1 MRSTIQG
8 NTNVV
13 KGIAI
18 LILAILI
25 SLFTVF
31 LATGLSNRTS
41 VTGRSGE
48 QLIGE
53 KSPDFLAAVIDGDS
67 VSLSNYLG
75 SPIVLNFRASW
86 CPPCRDETP
95 HFEKIWRLYRQKD
108 VVLLG
113 INVQDTLADADEYI
127 KEFDVTFT
135 NAIDKDGK
143 IMVDYGVTG
152 LPVTF
157 FIDRDGIII
166 GRWVGSIGESSL
178 KSRVEAL
185 ENDSFRNLY
194 GSDKNQD
201 GFRRFN

>member
-1 MRSTIQG
+1 MRSIIRG

-13 KGIAI
+13 KGSAI
-18 LILAILI
+18 LVLAILI
-25 SLFTVF
+25 ALFTVF

-41 VTGRSGE
+41 ATGRSGE
-48 QLIGE
+48 QLIGK
-53 KSPDFLAAVIDGDS
+53 KSPDFLAAGIDGDP

-75 SPIVLNFRASW
+75 SPIILNFWASW

-95 HFEKIWRLYRQKD
+95 HFEKIWRLYRQKN
-108 VVLLG
+108 VVILG

-127 KEFDVTFT
+127 REFDVTFT
-135 NAIDKDGK
+135 NAIDKNGK

-178 KSRVEAL
+178 KSRAEAL
-185 ENDSFRNLY
+185 ENDSFRDIY

>member
-1 MRSTIQG
+1 
-8 NTNVV
+8 
-13 KGIAI
+13 
-18 LILAILI
+18 
-25 SLFTVF
+25 
-31 LATGLSNRTS
+31 
-41 VTGRSGE
+41 
-48 QLIGE
+48 LIGK
-53 KSPDFLAAVIDGDS
+53 KSPDFLAASIGGGPVS
-67 VSLSNYLG
+67 VSNYLG
-75 SPIVLNFRASW
+75 SPIVLNFWASW

-95 HFEKIWRLYRQKD
+95 HFEKIWRLHRQKD

-113 INVQDTLADADEYI
+113 INVQDTSADADEYI

-152 LPVTF
+152 LPITF

-185 ENDSFRNLY
+185 ENDSFRNIY

>member
-1 MRSTIQG
+1 MRSIIQG

-18 LILAILI
+18 LIVAILI
-25 SLFTVF
+25 TLFTVF

-41 VTGRSGE
+41 ATGRSGE
-48 QLIGE
+48 QLIDK
-53 KSPDFLAAVIDGDS
+53 KSPDFLAVGIDGDP

-75 SPIVLNFRASW
+75 LPIVLNFWASW

-108 VVLLG
+108 VVVLG

-127 KEFDVTFT
+127 REFDVTFT
-135 NAIDKDGK
+135 NAIDKNGK

-178 KSRVEAL
+178 QLRAEAL
-185 ENDSFRNLY
+185 ENDSFRDIY

-201 GFRRFN
+201 GFRKFN

>member
-18 LILAILI
+18 LALAILI

-31 LATGLSNRTS
+31 LATGLSNRAS
-41 VTGRSGE
+41 ATGRSGE
-48 QLIGE
+48 QLIGK
-53 KSPDFLAAVIDGDS
+53 KSPEFFADAIDGDP

-75 SPIVLNFRASW
+75 SPIVLNFWASW

-95 HFEKIWRLYRQKD
+95 HFEKMWRLYRQKG

-113 INVQDTLADADEYI
+113 INVQDTVADADRYI

-157 FIDRDGIII
+157 FIDREGIII

-178 KSRVEAL
+178 KSRAEAL
-185 ENDSFRNLY
+185 ENDSFRDIY

>member
-18 LILAILI
+18 LVLAILI

-41 VTGRSGE
+41 ATGRSGE

-53 KSPDFLAAVIDGDS
+53 KSPEFLAVAIDGDP
-67 VSLSNYLG
+67 VFLSNYLG
-75 SPIVLNFRASW
+75 SPIVLNFWASW

-95 HFEKIWRLYRQKD
+95 HFEKMWRLYRQKG

-113 INVQDTLADADEYI
+113 INVQDTVSDADRYI

-157 FIDRDGIII
+157 FIDREGIII
-166 GRWVGSIGESSL
+166 GRWVGSIGESNL
-178 KSRVEAL
+178 KSRVESL
-185 ENDSFRNLY
+185 ENDSFQSLY

>member
-18 LILAILI
+18 LVLAILI

-53 KSPDFLAAVIDGDS
+53 KSPEFLAAAIDGDP

-75 SPIVLNFRASW
+75 SPIVLNFWASW

-95 HFEKIWRLYRQKD
+95 HFEKMWRLYRQKG
-108 VVLLG
+108 VVLIG
-113 INVQDTLADADEYI
+113 INVQDTVADADRYI

-157 FIDRDGIII
+157 FINREGIII
-166 GRWVGSIGESSL
+166 GRWVGSIGESNL

-185 ENDSFRNLY
+185 ENDSFQSMY

>member
-75 SPIVLNFRASW
+75 SPIVLNFWASW

-178 KSRVEAL
+178 KSRAEAL
-185 ENDSFRNLY
+185 ENDSFRDIY

>member
-41 VTGRSGE
+41 ATGRSGE

-75 SPIVLNFRASW
+75 SPIVLNFWASW

-166 GRWVGSIGESSL
+166 GRWVGSIGESNL

>member
-18 LILAILI
+18 LVLAILI
-25 SLFTVF
+25 SLFTIF

-53 KSPDFLAAVIDGDS
+53 KSPEFLAAAIDGDS

-75 SPIVLNFRASW
+75 SPIVLNFWASW

-95 HFEKIWRLYRQKD
+95 HFEKMWRLYRQKG

-113 INVQDTLADADEYI
+113 INVQDTVADADRYI

-157 FIDRDGIII
+157 FINREGIII
-166 GRWVGSIGESSL
+166 GRWVGSIGESNL

-185 ENDSFRNLY
+185 ENDSFQSMY

>member
-18 LILAILI
+18 LVLAILI

-53 KSPDFLAAVIDGDS
+53 KSPEFLAAAIDGDP

-75 SPIVLNFRASW
+75 SPIVLNFWASW

-95 HFEKIWRLYRQKD
+95 HFEKMWRLYRQKG

-113 INVQDTLADADEYI
+113 INVQDTVADADRYI

-157 FIDRDGIII
+157 FINREGIII
-166 GRWVGSIGESSL
+166 GRWVGSIGESNL

-185 ENDSFRNLY
+185 ENDSFQSMY